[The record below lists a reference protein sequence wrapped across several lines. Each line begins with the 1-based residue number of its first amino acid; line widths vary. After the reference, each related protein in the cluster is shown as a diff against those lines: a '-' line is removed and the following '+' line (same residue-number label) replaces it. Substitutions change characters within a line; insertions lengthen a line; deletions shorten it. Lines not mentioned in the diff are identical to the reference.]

1 MHLKYYH
8 LQSKLNLYVSAHT
21 VHCYRWQIHNYFN
34 IQIVIYMCKAASK
47 DWTQYNNISERDEF
61 VIYCSIVE
69 FSFNVLFE
77 RGLSVF
83 SCTILGFFFV
93 ESVVMLN
100 IRLNALTL
108 LGEKHFFYYVWLWAT
123 LPLHLPDQLMIQNL
137 QLLNLRVMSLY
148 IWYKYFRIVPLGRTL
163 RSNLNTSTQTH
174 AHT

>member
-83 SCTILGFFFV
+83 SCTILGFFFRRISSNAKHSLKCSYFAGWKAFLLLCLALSDSTV
-93 ESVVMLN
+93 ASAGSINDSEPPITESTSNEFIHL
-100 IRLNALTL
+100 IQIFPYCSTRTNA
-108 LGEKHFFYYVWLWAT
+108 A
-123 LPLHLPDQLMIQNL
+123 
-137 QLLNLRVMSLY
+137 
-148 IWYKYFRIVPLGRTL
+148 
-163 RSNLNTSTQTH
+163 
-174 AHT
+174 